1 VSGSPRSTSVVSG
14 FKKNKPDVDTA
25 RTIVLSQKKY
35 QIYYFLIK
43 EKMCQE
49 QVAEKLKIRRQTVN
63 EHVKALEILGLV
75 KAIDPDGNPK
85 FYKPTYVTPVTT
97 WQSGKSST
105 SVISRSAKE
114 IGRRVGKPL
123 KTVRDHKTGQFK
135 GKREGPRR
143 EFHRDYDTIIS
154 VDGKRVPVL
163 RLHSLAYSCNIVRE
177 PVEKVPWEKKDGPN
191 GMEQWVLHHKF
202 PNKKSEIDAL
212 REMEITFVRQK
223 TQTYD
228 ELVMYLPEKYL
239 FEHELKKAEAVMDQY
254 ALIARKWFQNKFKT
268 WLGLPLMYRPM
279 EIAHEI
285 FEPGLKQYVSE
296 NGMVKVKTE
305 GGYAM
310 VDESQK
316 GFPEKEFTSI
326 DEVEVDLHAAE
337 RILSLEAQQMQFQQ
351 QVRTIMDMMGTQ
363 QAQYKQIGDL
373 LSKQAENISELM
385 GFKKKIDAQKEKE
398 NKEMYQ

>member
-1 VSGSPRSTSVVSG
+1 
-14 FKKNKPDVDTA
+14 
-25 RTIVLSQKKY
+25 
-35 QIYYFLIK
+35 
-43 EKMCQE
+43 
-49 QVAEKLKIRRQTVN
+49 
-63 EHVKALEILGLV
+63 
-75 KAIDPDGNPK
+75 
-85 FYKPTYVTPVTT
+85 
-97 WQSGKSST
+97 
-105 SVISRSAKE
+105 
-114 IGRRVGKPL
+114 
-123 KTVRDHKTGQFK
+123 
-135 GKREGPRR
+135 
-143 EFHRDYDTIIS
+143 
-154 VDGKRVPVL
+154 
-163 RLHSLAYSCNIVRE
+163 
-177 PVEKVPWEKKDGPN
+177 
-191 GMEQWVLHHKF
+191 
-202 PNKKSEIDAL
+202 
-212 REMEITFVRQK
+212 
-223 TQTYD
+223 
-228 ELVMYLPEKYL
+228 
-239 FEHELKKAEAVMDQY
+239 
-254 ALIARKWFQNKFKT
+254 
-268 WLGLPLMYRPM
+268 MYRPM